1 MGLKAGSGPPS
12 CCNSLLHYELRPPIC
27 SRVFVVSS
35 FGGFEFSRLLTE
47 QGCFLEFC
55 VAVFN
60 RYFLQIELISLD
72 SHSSYSLLKKCS
84 HEKNIFYCYWLLFQ
98 DRLRSF
104 SHITSFFTSLAQ
116 RRSNLEPTLKRTH
129 GPIKFGT
136 NQIAKPFPAGK
147 MARLIFIFIFIGSK
161 HFKSFISFSE

>member
-27 SRVFVVSS
+27 SRVFVVLS

-72 SHSSYSLLKKCS
+72 SHSSYSLLNKMFS
-84 HEKNIFYCYWLLFQ
+84 REEHFLL
-98 DRLRSF
+98 LLASF
-104 SHITSFFTSLAQ
+104 SRSSKILFSHHSPFFTSLAQ
-116 RRSNLEPTLKRTH
+116 RRSSSELMARSNLEPIR
-129 GPIKFGT
+129 
-136 NQIAKPFPAGK
+136 
-147 MARLIFIFIFIGSK
+147 
-161 HFKSFISFSE
+161 

>member
-1 MGLKAGSGPPS
+1 VGLKAGSGPPS

-35 FGGFEFSRLLTE
+35 LGGFEFSRLLTE

-104 SHITSFFTSLAQ
+104 SHITLPSLPVWHSAVPQANSWPDQTWNQSDSEAVPRGKDGPANLYFYFYREETLQIFHFFL
-116 RRSNLEPTLKRTH
+116 
-129 GPIKFGT
+129 
-136 NQIAKPFPAGK
+136 
-147 MARLIFIFIFIGSK
+147 
-161 HFKSFISFSE
+161 

>member
-1 MGLKAGSGPPS
+1 MS
-12 CCNSLLHYELRPPIC
+12 CDHPFC

-72 SHSSYSLLKKCS
+72 SHSSYSLLNKMFS
-84 HEKNIFYCYWLLFQ
+84 REEHFLL
-98 DRLRSF
+98 LLASF
-104 SHITSFFTSLAQ
+104 SRSSKILLSHHSPSLPVWHSAVPQANTWPDQIWNQSDSEAVPRGKDGPANLYFYFYREQKLQIFHFFL
-116 RRSNLEPTLKRTH
+116 
-129 GPIKFGT
+129 
-136 NQIAKPFPAGK
+136 
-147 MARLIFIFIFIGSK
+147 
-161 HFKSFISFSE
+161 